1 MTLSLTSPAPAPP
14 AAPAPAVL
22 DAVLERVTYANEETG
37 YTVARVASP
46 GSADLITVVG
56 PLLGAQPGERLRLEG
71 RWRSHQLYGRQFE
84 VRNYSTLLPA
94 TVQGIR
100 RYLGSG
106 LIKGIGPKMAERIVD
121 HFGADTLRVLEED
134 PGRLHGVPGL
144 GPKRTAM
151 IEQAWQEQ
159 KAIKEV
165 MVFLQGVGVSTSLAV
180 RIYRLYRDEAVKVV
194 SKEPYRLAVDVWG
207 IGFKTADKIA
217 QGLGIGYDSPARVKA
232 GLQFTLSDASE
243 AGHCYLPEPEL
254 VAKASEILG
263 VRPALVEAC
272 LEELVRERGVVRDPL
287 PVPGFDD
294 GVPAVY
300 LVPFHRAEVS
310 LAAGLMR
317 LLAAPPAADRL
328 AAFQEVDWEVAFDWL
343 RRVTGCQ
350 LAPEQAAAVRLALTE
365 RVAVLTGGP
374 GCGKSF
380 AVRAVVTLARAKQ
393 AKIVLAAPTG
403 RAAKRL
409 AELAGMP
416 AQTLHRLL
424 ELRPGGDAG
433 FDNDRPLDAD
443 LVVVDEVSMLDLLLA
458 NKLVKAV
465 PSGAH
470 LLLVGD
476 VDQLPSV
483 GPGEVLRDLL
493 QSGRRT
499 GTLAGAPAGTL
510 AGAPTGAP
518 TGAPAG
524 APAGA
529 PISGPA
535 GGGADV
541 IPRVRLTRVFR
552 QAQGSGVITNAHRIN
567 AGQPPVTRGLADFFL
582 FPEDDPERVADLA
595 VDIVTNR
602 LPRRF
607 GLDPRRDIQ
616 VLCPMHRGPAG
627 AATLNERLQ
636 QTLTPGAPGLPER
649 RFAGRTYRVGDKVMQ
664 VRNDYEKGVFNGSVG
679 VVTALSPEEGELRV
693 LLDEDE
699 EVRYGFDELD
709 ELTHAY
715 ALTVHRSQGS
725 EYPCVVVA
733 LTPNAWLMLQ
743 RNLLYTAVSRARQL
757 VVLVGSR
764 RALAKAIR
772 TTGAGHR
779 YTGLDERLRRQSA
792 RVEAAVA
799 LRATR
804 TARA

>member
-1 MTLSLTSPAPAPP
+1 VTLSLPSPAPALQ
-14 AAPAPAVL
+14 AGAGTAVL
-22 DAVLERVTYANEETG
+22 DAVLERITYANEETG
-37 YTVARVASP
+37 YTVARVTSP
-46 GSADLITVVG
+46 GSDGLVTVVG

-84 VRNYSTLLPA
+84 VRSYSTLLPA

-106 LIKGIGPKMAERIVD
+106 LIHGIGPKMAERIVD
-121 HFGADTLRVLEED
+121 TFGADTLRVLEED
-134 PGRLHGVPGL
+134 PGSLRRVPGL
-144 GPKRTAM
+144 GPKRTAQ
-151 IEQAWQEQ
+151 IERAWQEQ

-194 SKEPYRLAVDVWG
+194 SKDPYRLAVDVWG

-217 QGLGIGYDSPARVKA
+217 QGLGIGHDSPERVKA
-232 GLQFTLSDASE
+232 GLQFTLSEVSE
-243 AGHCYLPEPEL
+243 GGHCHLPQPEL
-254 VAKASEILG
+254 IAKASEILE
-263 VRPALVEAC
+263 VPPPLVEVC
-272 LEELVRERGVVRDPL
+272 LEELVREGGVIRDPV

-310 LAAGLMR
+310 LTAGLLR
-317 LLAAPPAADRL
+317 LLASPPSADRL
-328 AAFQEVDWEVAFDWL
+328 AAFQAVDWTLAFDWL
-343 RRVTGCQ
+343 HRVTGCE
-350 LAPEQAAAVRLALTE
+350 LTAEQAAAVRLALTE
-365 RVAVLTGGP
+365 RVGVLTGGP

-393 AKIVLAAPTG
+393 ARIVLAAPTG

-409 AELAGMP
+409 SELAGMP

-433 FDNDRPLDAD
+433 FGHDRPLDAD
-443 LVVVDEVSMLDLLLA
+443 LVVVDEASMLDLLLA

-493 QSGRRT
+493 RSGKR
-499 GTLAGAPAGTL
+499 AGMPA
-510 AGAPTGAP
+510 
-518 TGAPAG
+518 
-524 APAGA
+524 
-529 PISGPA
+529 
-535 GGGADV
+535 ADV

-552 QAQGSGVITNAHRIN
+552 QAQDSGVITNAHRIN
-567 AGQPPVTRGLADFFL
+567 AGQPPVTQGLADFFL
-582 FPEDDPERVADLA
+582 FPEDDPEQVADLT

-607 GLDPRRDIQ
+607 GLDPRRDVQ

-627 AATLNERLQ
+627 SAALNERLQ
-636 QTLTPGAPGLPER
+636 QVLTPGGPGQPER

-664 VRNDYEKGVFNGSVG
+664 VRNDYDKGVFNGSVG
-679 VVTALSPEEGELRV
+679 VVKELSAEDGGLRV
-693 LLDEDE
+693 LMDDEE

-725 EYPCVVVA
+725 EYPCVVVP
-733 LTPNAWLMLQ
+733 LIPNAWLMLQ
-743 RNLLYTAVSRARQL
+743 RNLLYTAVSRATRM

-772 TTGAGHR
+772 TAGAGHR
-779 YTGLDERLRRQSA
+779 YTALDERLRRQSA
-792 RVEAAVA
+792 RIAAA
-799 LRATR
+799 ASRRAAHPDGSAPSR
-804 TARA
+804 